1 MVQKKIAQNQ
11 GDSGRVNLSGSELD
25 QFGGDIGDDI
35 TVDVAD
41 SPAIAKAMIDN
52 KNSNSYI
59 IISKP
64 VQETDEGDSK

>member
-1 MVQKKIAQNQ
+1 MVQKTIAQNQ

-25 QFGGDIGDDI
+25 QFGGDIGDEV

-41 SPAIAKAMIDN
+41 SAAIAKAMIDN
-52 KNSNSYI
+52 KDTNSYI

-64 VQETDEGDSK
+64 VQEPEEDSK

>member
-1 MVQKKIAQNQ
+1 MVQKTIAQNQ

-25 QFGGDIGDDI
+25 QFGGDIGDEV

-41 SPAIAKAMIDN
+41 SAAIAKAMIDN
-52 KNSNSYI
+52 KDTNSYI

-64 VQETDEGDSK
+64 VHEPEEDSK